1 MLSSSL
7 PSFSMQRELLGTL
20 RSQWHDA
27 ILQSLQ
33 NSKRSMARLKRMS
46 KYSVLY
52 PYLCLLPDEE
62 YVDIMMQVGACPALT
77 AVGLDY
83 QPWGCQGTNVP
94 LEPAELEFPESFTR
108 LLSSG

>member
-83 QPWGCQGTNVP
+83 QPWGCHKV
-94 LEPAELEFPESFTR
+94 LISH
-108 LLSSG
+108 LSQQNWNFLRVLPGY